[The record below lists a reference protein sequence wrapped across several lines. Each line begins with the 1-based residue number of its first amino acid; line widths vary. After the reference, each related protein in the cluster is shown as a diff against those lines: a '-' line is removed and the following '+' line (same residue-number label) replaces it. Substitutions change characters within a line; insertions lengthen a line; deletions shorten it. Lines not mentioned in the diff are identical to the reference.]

1 MRVELTNLGLME
13 NHDMEYDQPHLR
25 EDDQICGELRYQQQA
40 LRNHIR
46 DREAATTASRKA
58 LHARIQEGLP
68 RERILADVYVASKQ
82 LEVGFFVLSLWACH
96 RSNCGGLGRGF
107 HGVVFACFLHAAWN
121 ANREI

>member
-82 LEVGFFVLSLWACH
+82 LEVGFFVSSLWACH
-96 RSNCGGLGRGF
+96 YSNCGGLGSGF
-107 HGVVFACFLHAAWN
+107 HWVVFACLLHA
-121 ANREI
+121 